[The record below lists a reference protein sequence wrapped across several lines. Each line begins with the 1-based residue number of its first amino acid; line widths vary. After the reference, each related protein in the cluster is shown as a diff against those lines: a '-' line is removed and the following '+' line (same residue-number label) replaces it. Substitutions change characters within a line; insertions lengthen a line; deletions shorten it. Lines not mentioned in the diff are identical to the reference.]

1 MPRKKKPL
9 TKEEVDQQIVQL
21 EKDIETLTNRIKEK
35 KIHLGEL
42 RTQSKQLE
50 QDRLLKL
57 VLESGKDYS
66 ELVEILGK

>member
-1 MPRKKKPL
+1 MARKKKQL
-9 TKEEVDQQIVQL
+9 TKEEVDAQILQL
-21 EKDIETLTNRIKEK
+21 EKDIESLTNRIKEK
-35 KIHLGEL
+35 KIHLSEL

>member
-9 TKEEVDQQIVQL
+9 TKEEVDEQIVQL
-21 EKDIETLTNRIKEK
+21 ENDIETLTNRIKEK
-35 KIHLGEL
+35 KIRLGEL

>member
-35 KIHLGEL
+35 KIRLGEL